1 MNRRSKSHIF
11 AIVLCVLALFV
22 AQTFGAK
29 AVYYCLCGGERVA
42 TQTPHCYG
50 PHGEK
55 CAEDE
60 AQGGA
65 STSDGGD
72 GDRRDH
78 QVVDQEVQLR
88 PAGAEQ
94 QVIAPQVLLAI
105 LPLAEMLFASQET
118 KVPAS
123 YSVDFEE
130 SPPFGVTV
138 ARTIVLL
145 I

>member
-1 MNRRSKSHIF
+1 MI
-11 AIVLCVLALFV
+11 LCILALFV

-29 AVYYCLCGGERVA
+29 GNYVCECGGAPVL
-42 TQTPHCYG
+42 TPVSHCYG

-55 CAEDE
+55 CAEVE
-60 AQGGA
+60 AQGVA
-65 STSDGGD
+65 ATDD
-72 GDRRDH
+72 NDTGDRRDH
-78 QVVDQEVQLR
+78 EVVDTDVQSR
-88 PAGAEQ
+88 PLEAPSQIVG
-94 QVIAPQVLLAI
+94 PQVLLAI
-105 LPLAEMLFASQET
+105 LPMVDAFSVRPEV

-123 YSVDFEE
+123 YLVDIGD